1 MFFDTDQAAFWLSY
15 KIPTGVQNI
24 ARKGLMRQKRKSL
37 RLNLL
42 IRVYI
47 RAYFTL
53 DNLKTPIVYKRQMNL
68 IHFLKDK
75 S

>member
-1 MFFDTDQAAFWLSY
+1 
-15 KIPTGVQNI
+15 
-24 ARKGLMRQKRKSL
+24 MRQKRKPL
-37 RLNLL
+37 RLKLL

-53 DNLKTPIVYKRQMNL
+53 DNLKTAIVYKRQMNL
-68 IHFLKDK
+68 VHFLKDQ